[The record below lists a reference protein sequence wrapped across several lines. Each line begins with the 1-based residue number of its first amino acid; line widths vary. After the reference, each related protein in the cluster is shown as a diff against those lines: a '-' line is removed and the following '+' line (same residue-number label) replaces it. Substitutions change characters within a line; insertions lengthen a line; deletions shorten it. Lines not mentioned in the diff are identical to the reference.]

1 MTTSK
6 KGSNA
11 KDDTALLVLVIDR
24 SGSMASIRE
33 DMEGGIKTLLEE
45 QATENGICLVTLA
58 QFDDQYE
65 LLAEGV
71 PVRELLPYHLVP
83 RGSTAVLDAIGRT
96 VSHMH
101 SSVEALDSSE
111 RPGHIIVAVI
121 TDGMENASKEW
132 SRLQV
137 MDSVKARV
145 DEGWHFTFLG
155 ANQDAIR
162 EGGSIGVAPGSSM
175 TYAAT
180 PTGTH
185 EAVRA
190 ASASMGRMGRG
201 EAESL
206 EFTEDERRR
215 AAG

>member
-1 MTTSK
+1 M
-6 KGSNA
+6 
-11 KDDTALLVLVIDR
+11 
-24 SGSMASIRE
+24 
-33 DMEGGIKTLLEE
+33 
-45 QATENGICLVTLA
+45 
-58 QFDDQYE
+58 
-65 LLAEGV
+65 
-71 PVRELLPYHLVP
+71 
-83 RGSTAVLDAIGRT
+83 LDAIGRT
-96 VSHMH
+96 ISEVRAR
-101 SSVEALDSSE
+101 VEALDPAE
-111 RPGHIIVAVI
+111 RPGHIIFAVI

-132 SRLQV
+132 SRLQI
-137 MDSVKARV
+137 MDSVQARI